1 MKRKLTGKA
10 ANPMRA
16 RDEKLLQKLAAYL
29 NFHADAVTEAD
40 VRALSSEFSLPGAQ
54 AFALLLAGALGLDA
68 AENED
73 DARTVREDFPRMLH
87 PLDAAA
93 YADDPYARALRA
105 AASREQSLPDNP
117 TDPAAHSHAS
127 RAALSREDISQTLHP
142 RCAAADAGAPRE
154 SNADER
160 RSASWTLLPQNAAAG
175 TDAPRESSADER
187 RSASCTLLP
196 QNAAA
201 DTDAPRE
208 SNADERRSAS
218 CTLLPQ
224 NAAADTDA
232 PRESNADER
241 RSASC
246 TLLPQNAAA
255 DTDAPRE
262 SNADERRSALC
273 TLLPQNAAAD
283 AGAPRES
290 NADERRSAS
299 WTLLPQNAA
308 AGADA
313 PRESSAD
320 ERRSAS
326 WTLLPQNAAAGT
338 DAPREPSAG
347 ERRSSSCTLLPQN
360 AAAGADAPR
369 ESSADERRSASWTL
383 LPQNAAADA
392 GAPRESNADGHED
405 ASRTRRSRNT
415 LGRENA
421 SQAGAFELGYASYR
435 PYELFVADDL
445 RAYPDGAVLPVLGYF
460 TRPFAYPVLT
470 ENGREWM
477 TATPNEIN
485 TIRPMAEAAH
495 GHVLT
500 LGLGLGYFAF
510 HALLNPRVERV
521 TAVERSAD
529 AIRLFRERILPAFPR
544 PERLT
549 ILQADAF
556 AAAPALYQSGQ
567 YDFVFADLWHDAAD
581 GLPMYERLKKMEV
594 PGPEYRYWIEKT
606 LEFYR

>member
-16 RDEKLLQKLAAYL
+16 RDEKLLQKLAVYL

-93 YADDPYARALRA
+93 YANDPYARALRA
-105 AASREQSLPDNP
+105 AASREQSLPDKP

-160 RSASWTLLPQNAAAG
+160 KRASW
-175 TDAPRESSADER
+175 
-187 RSASCTLLP
+187 
-196 QNAAA
+196 
-201 DTDAPRE
+201 
-208 SNADERRSAS
+208 
-218 CTLLPQ
+218 
-224 NAAADTDA
+224 
-232 PRESNADER
+232 
-241 RSASC
+241 
-246 TLLPQNAAA
+246 
-255 DTDAPRE
+255 
-262 SNADERRSALC
+262 

-283 AGAPRES
+283 AGAPREPS
-290 NADERRSAS
+290 AGERKRASWTLLPQNAAAGADAPCESSADERRSAL

-313 PRESSAD
+313 PRES
-320 ERRSAS
+320 
-326 WTLLPQNAAAGT
+326 N
-338 DAPREPSAG
+338 
-347 ERRSSSCTLLPQN
+347 
-360 AAAGADAPR
+360 
-369 ESSADERRSASWTL
+369 ADERRSASWTL

-392 GAPRESNADGHED
+392 GAPRESNADERKSASWTLLPQNAAAGTD
-405 ASRTRRSRNT
+405 APRESNAGGRRSASCTLHPQNT

>member
-1 MKRKLTGKA
+1 MKRKPTGKA

-16 RDEKLLQKLAAYL
+16 RDEKLLQKLAVYL

-68 AENED
+68 AENEE

-93 YADDPYARALRA
+93 YANDPYARALRA

-154 SNADER
+154 SNA
-160 RSASWTLLPQNAAAG
+160 G
-175 TDAPRESSADER
+175 GR

-208 SNADERRSAS
+208 SNADKRRSAS
-218 CTLLPQ
+218 
-224 NAAADTDA
+224 
-232 PRESNADER
+232 
-241 RSASC
+241 
-246 TLLPQNAAA
+246 
-255 DTDAPRE
+255 
-262 SNADERRSALC
+262 C

-299 WTLLPQNAA
+299 RTLLPQNAA
-308 AGADA
+308 ADTDA
-313 PRESSAD
+313 PREPSAD

-326 WTLLPQNAAAGT
+326 WTLLPQNAAAG
-338 DAPREPSAG
+338 
-347 ERRSSSCTLLPQN
+347 
-360 AAAGADAPR
+360 ADAPR
-369 ESSADERRSASWTL
+369 ES
-383 LPQNAAADA
+383 NA
-392 GAPRESNADGHED
+392 GGHED

-485 TIRPMAEAAH
+485 TIQPMAEAAH

-544 PERLT
+544 PEHLT

-556 AAAPALYQSGQ
+556 PAAPALYRSGQ